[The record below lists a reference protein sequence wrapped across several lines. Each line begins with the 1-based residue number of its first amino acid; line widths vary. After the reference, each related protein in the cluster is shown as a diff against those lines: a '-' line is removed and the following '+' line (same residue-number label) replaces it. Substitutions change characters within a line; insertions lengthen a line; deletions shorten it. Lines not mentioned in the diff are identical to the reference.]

1 MGTVSGAGE
10 REVIDPGRIEVVFL
24 DAGGVLLYPD
34 WERVSGILAKH
45 GISATSAQL
54 AEAEFIGKRRMDDLG
69 VTHTTGD
76 IAEPDGYLGW
86 VMKAT
91 NLPFDHDALHRAALD
106 FEETHTR
113 DNLWS
118 DMPDEV
124 PGALERMRTSG
135 YRLAVLSNTE
145 SNLGGRYRAVL
156 RNAGDL
162 GGGWFREA
170 GSQDL
175 RRGPAPHGGRAGEGP
190 PRGRLLL
197 HRRGWRSSGRD
208 HAGHARREGPLPG
221 QRCHTRGQPDGA
233 RRSAGSLNRLVHARI
248 GAWAGPRVRL
258 DPAATGV
265 GTLDITSVLFVVLA
279 IGILGGGL
287 AVVTLRNVIHS
298 AVAMMICF
306 GSLAGMYALLGAPII
321 AAAQVLIYLGA
332 ISVLILFAIMLTQA
346 GDASLPAPF
355 HRQAP
360 IAVVIALA
368 VVGLV
373 AWAAVTTA
381 WHVAPAA
388 AAVAIDAVGKL
399 LFTDY
404 ALPFEIIGFLLLA
417 AIIGAIF
424 LARRPEEDERA
435 N

>member
-1 MGTVSGAGE
+1 
-10 REVIDPGRIEVVFL
+10 
-24 DAGGVLLYPD
+24 
-34 WERVSGILAKH
+34 
-45 GISATSAQL
+45 
-54 AEAEFIGKRRMDDLG
+54 
-69 VTHTTGD
+69 
-76 IAEPDGYLGW
+76 
-86 VMKAT
+86 
-91 NLPFDHDALHRAALD
+91 
-106 FEETHTR
+106 
-113 DNLWS
+113 
-118 DMPDEV
+118 
-124 PGALERMRTSG
+124 
-135 YRLAVLSNTE
+135 
-145 SNLGGRYRAVL
+145 
-156 RNAGDL
+156 
-162 GGGWFREA
+162 
-170 GSQDL
+170 
-175 RRGPAPHGGRAGEGP
+175 
-190 PRGRLLL
+190 
-197 HRRGWRSSGRD
+197 
-208 HAGHARREGPLPG
+208 
-221 QRCHTRGQPDGA
+221 
-233 RRSAGSLNRLVHARI
+233 
-248 GAWAGPRVRL
+248 
-258 DPAATGV
+258 
-265 GTLDITSVLFVVLA
+265 VLA

-360 IAVVIALA
+360 IAVVIALV

-373 AWAAVTTA
+373 TWAVISTA
-381 WHVAPAA
+381 WHVAPTA
-388 AAVAIDAVGKL
+388 AAVAIEAVGNL

>member
-1 MGTVSGAGE
+1 M
-10 REVIDPGRIEVVFL
+10 
-24 DAGGVLLYPD
+24 
-34 WERVSGILAKH
+34 
-45 GISATSAQL
+45 
-54 AEAEFIGKRRMDDLG
+54 
-69 VTHTTGD
+69 
-76 IAEPDGYLGW
+76 
-86 VMKAT
+86 
-91 NLPFDHDALHRAALD
+91 
-106 FEETHTR
+106 
-113 DNLWS
+113 
-118 DMPDEV
+118 
-124 PGALERMRTSG
+124 
-135 YRLAVLSNTE
+135 
-145 SNLGGRYRAVL
+145 
-156 RNAGDL
+156 
-162 GGGWFREA
+162 
-170 GSQDL
+170 
-175 RRGPAPHGGRAGEGP
+175 
-190 PRGRLLL
+190 
-197 HRRGWRSSGRD
+197 
-208 HAGHARREGPLPG
+208 
-221 QRCHTRGQPDGA
+221 
-233 RRSAGSLNRLVHARI
+233 
-248 GAWAGPRVRL
+248 
-258 DPAATGV
+258 
-265 GTLDITSVLFVVLA
+265 LA

-360 IAVVIALA
+360 IAVVIALV

-373 AWAAVTTA
+373 AWAVVTTA
-381 WHVAPAA
+381 WKAAPTA
-388 AAVAIDAVGKL
+388 AAVAIEAVGNL

>member
-1 MGTVSGAGE
+1 M
-10 REVIDPGRIEVVFL
+10 
-24 DAGGVLLYPD
+24 
-34 WERVSGILAKH
+34 
-45 GISATSAQL
+45 
-54 AEAEFIGKRRMDDLG
+54 
-69 VTHTTGD
+69 
-76 IAEPDGYLGW
+76 
-86 VMKAT
+86 
-91 NLPFDHDALHRAALD
+91 
-106 FEETHTR
+106 
-113 DNLWS
+113 
-118 DMPDEV
+118 
-124 PGALERMRTSG
+124 
-135 YRLAVLSNTE
+135 
-145 SNLGGRYRAVL
+145 
-156 RNAGDL
+156 
-162 GGGWFREA
+162 
-170 GSQDL
+170 
-175 RRGPAPHGGRAGEGP
+175 
-190 PRGRLLL
+190 
-197 HRRGWRSSGRD
+197 
-208 HAGHARREGPLPG
+208 
-221 QRCHTRGQPDGA
+221 
-233 RRSAGSLNRLVHARI
+233 
-248 GAWAGPRVRL
+248 
-258 DPAATGV
+258 
-265 GTLDITSVLFVVLA
+265 LA

-360 IAVVIALA
+360 IAVVIALV

-373 AWAAVTTA
+373 AWAVVTTA
-381 WHVAPAA
+381 WKAAPVA
-388 AAVAIDAVGKL
+388 AAVAVEAIGNL